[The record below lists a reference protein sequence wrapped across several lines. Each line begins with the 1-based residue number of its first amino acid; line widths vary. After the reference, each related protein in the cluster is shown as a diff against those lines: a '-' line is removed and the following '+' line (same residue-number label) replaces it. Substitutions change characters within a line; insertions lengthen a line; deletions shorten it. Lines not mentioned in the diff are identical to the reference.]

1 MTTENTPSQAFKTER
16 QKRIFEAVVL
26 DFIRTGEPVAS
37 GNLAERHSFELSP
50 ASIRKVLHE
59 LEELGLLKQNHVTA
73 GRTPTEEGFKVYA
86 EDILEAGMLPP
97 AIQVQ
102 IQKELAKGDF
112 SPESFFSACSKVLTN
127 ITNHMG
133 VVMAPSFASMGLRKL
148 YFMRLGVKKVLA
160 VLLTQNGIIQ
170 NKLLITEED
179 FTQEQ
184 LNEVNVFLEEKK
196 PPFTLTEIRDRLLKE
211 MVANRTEFETIF
223 QRAFLLTS
231 ETEESDAQGSSDP
244 NLNRE
249 IYMDE
254 EGRYRL
260 VMHPDFKDAEAMRS
274 IFRAFEDKK
283 RLVDLLNEVTSGDR
297 VRVVVGPSGEGIDG
311 LALVACPY
319 LAGKD
324 KGGALGILGP
334 TRLNYAE
341 IVPVVKYAAQ
351 VLSDLFNEK

>member
-1 MTTENTPSQAFKTER
+1 MTTADISSQAFKTER

-26 DFIRTGEPVAS
+26 DYIRTGEPVAS
-37 GNLAERHSFELSP
+37 GNLAERYSFELSP

-59 LEELGLLKQNHVTA
+59 LEELGLLKQTHASA

-86 EDILEAGMLPP
+86 EDILEVGILPP
-97 AIQVQ
+97 ALQVQ

-112 SPESFFSACSKVLTN
+112 SPESFFGACSKVLTN
-127 ITNHMG
+127 ITNQMG
-133 VVMAPSFASMGLRKL
+133 VVMAPSFSSMGLRRL
-148 YFMRLGVKKVLA
+148 YFLRLGAKQVLA
-160 VLLTQNGIIQ
+160 VLLTLNGIVQ
-170 NKLLITEED
+170 NKLISPMED
-179 FTQEQ
+179 FSQEE
-184 LNEVNVFLEEKK
+184 LNEVNVFLEEMKT
-196 PPFTLTEIRDRLLKE
+196 PFSLSDIRDQLLRE
-211 MVANRTEFETIF
+211 MVQSRSEFERIF
-223 QRAFLLTS
+223 QRAFVLTS
-231 ETEESDAQGSSDP
+231 EASEAETQKDDP
-244 NLNRE
+244 DRE

-283 RLVDLLNEVTSGDR
+283 RLMDLLNEVTSGDR

-334 TRLNYAE
+334 TRLNYSE
-341 IVPVVKYAAQ
+341 VVPVVKYAAK
-351 VLSDLFNEK
+351 VLSDMLNEK